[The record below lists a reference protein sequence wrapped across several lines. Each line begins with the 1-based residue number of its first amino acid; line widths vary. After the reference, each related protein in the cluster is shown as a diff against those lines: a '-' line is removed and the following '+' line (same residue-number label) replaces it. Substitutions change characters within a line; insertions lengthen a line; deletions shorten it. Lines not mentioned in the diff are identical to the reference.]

1 MILVDASVWIDH
13 VRAPDDVMT
22 ELLLS
27 ERVLTH
33 PFIIG
38 EVVLGHVRRREAV
51 LSELRELPLVGV
63 VDDDE
68 VLEFIHTHRLF
79 GLGIGYIDAH
89 LLASSKL
96 AEGSSIWTLDRN
108 LRAAAAKLGLAAD
121 GP

>member
-13 VRAPDDVMT
+13 VREPDCIML
-22 ELLLS
+22 ELLR
-27 ERVLTH
+27 EGQVLTH
-33 PFIIG
+33 PFVIG
-38 EVVLGHVRRREAV
+38 EIFLGHVRRRDA
-51 LSELRELPLVGV
+51 LLTELRELPLSRT

-68 VLEFIHTHRLF
+68 VLEFIWRHRLF

-96 AEGSSIWTLDRN
+96 TGGSSIWTLDRN

-121 GP
+121 SP